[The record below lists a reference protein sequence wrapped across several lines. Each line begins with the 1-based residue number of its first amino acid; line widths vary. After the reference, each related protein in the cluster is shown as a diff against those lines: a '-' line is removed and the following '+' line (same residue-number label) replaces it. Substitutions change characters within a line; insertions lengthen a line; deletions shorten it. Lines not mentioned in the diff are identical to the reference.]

1 MSFLR
6 HGEIYRSDVSDPL
19 HPRGGGAPPPDGRP
33 PSRSRRT
40 PPKERPPLI
49 VRDEFPVGYSSAG
62 CSPAE
67 PASASPT
74 GSSMHWG
81 VPAGNGLSANGNL
94 SLISVSQARGAL
106 HFRANVRQQCP
117 RVFSRSLTRTARE
130 FSSRAAQ
137 STACYRLRC
146 PCAWWRIFFFI
157 DPRATP
163 AARFAFG
170 AAFLREVRFSFLR
183 SALSVTFF
191 VFISLFS
198 ILRTFPPASSS
209 QSEGSSL

>member
-106 HFRANVRQQCP
+106 QLVPKATPQCP
-117 RVFSRSLTRTARE
+117 RIFSQTRE
-130 FSSRAAQ
+130 
-137 STACYRLRC
+137 
-146 PCAWWRIFFFI
+146 
-157 DPRATP
+157 P
-163 AARFAFG
+163 AAVFYFASL
-170 AAFLREVRFSFLR
+170 ARFSFASAKFGSIRNAR
-183 SALSVTFF
+183 SKSASAA
-191 VFISLFS
+191 S
-198 ILRTFPPASSS
+198 ICPSAINAAPR
-209 QSEGSSL
+209 SEEHTSE